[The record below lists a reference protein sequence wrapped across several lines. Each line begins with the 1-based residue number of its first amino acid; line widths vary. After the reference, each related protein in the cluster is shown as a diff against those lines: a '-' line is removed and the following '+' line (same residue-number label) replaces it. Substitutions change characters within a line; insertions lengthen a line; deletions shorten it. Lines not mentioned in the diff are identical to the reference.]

1 VAVSI
6 RRPALA
12 RLLRAPTAGPG
23 GRAPRTNRSHRRQ
36 LAGQQSAAGSVRHPG
51 VFWDRWPRQ
60 LPRIFQ
66 FAAAV

>member
-36 LAGQQSAAGSVRHPG
+36 LAGQQSAAGSVRHP
-51 VFWDRWPRQ
+51 V
-60 LPRIFQ
+60 
-66 FAAAV
+66 